1 MHRLSLGEAEQIL
14 IGQDVTITLVRGEGT
29 EVRVAIDAP
38 SHVPIWRRDILASPP
53 RPLPLEI
60 ETWPVVTVSDQAS
73 LEFAKQR
80 NPAA

>member
-14 IGQDVTITLVRGEGT
+14 IGQDITITLVRGAGDQ
-29 EVRVAIDAP
+29 VRVSIDAP
-38 SHVPIWRRDILASPP
+38 SHVPIWRQDILASPP

-73 LEFAKQR
+73 LEAAKRNFA
-80 NPAA
+80 A